1 MIKLKNRRRGVALF
15 FTICVIGLVS
25 LVVYGMM
32 HFMKGEVHLS
42 ENYVDAT
49 VALLLAESGVEEC
62 IYNIK
67 TQMNDKTKQNE
78 DNSIYKLLTTQDSFT
93 IPIDLTQLAK
103 GGNKI
108 EPLMSGG
115 DIKAEISWERN
126 PNLSQELASQGV
138 PQDLAR
144 EGTLTINSMGIYNN
158 IKKQV
163 EVKKTIKAVLI
174 KGNKKGDSLGMIAP
188 GHGFYLNQATRD
200 SFKIETFDFWDPWE
214 FIVIGGKTYM
224 KDGVTIDLPKWLMLS
239 TSMKNDLE
247 HPWLDMGIGWTGWTG
262 GANFTETSIEYSDD
276 PVTREYYKWQGVFSY
291 PWWEKSSSELYSSN
305 TKKVEEYSEKE
316 VQAYPA
322 SVYKALANRVIDPN
336 DNPTSGKY
344 FQDVTFVEAFERNK
358 VTYSNVLPLYG
369 WGDWRNVSNK
379 YNKYPNK
386 AHDTSHAVEIN
397 GVTYVKGD
405 VFLEGWVKGQ
415 GLLVVEGNV
424 YIGGDVLTL
433 QDDNGKQSCLGVIA
447 LRSETDTSDD
457 EPRTGKI
464 IYEPHHD
471 SDWSRFGLTTPFRNL
486 SPRLEGSFHAQGGFE
501 LKTDS
506 SMKKLCNMDIVG
518 NLSVDRFDRRKMPN
532 DVRITYYDWQSIL
545 ERSGEDLSLGNDTTY
560 ISDVYDLAMAKEILS
575 WREVP
580 ASL

>member
-1 MIKLKNRRRGVALF
+1 MKKLINKRRGIALF
-15 FTICVIGLVS
+15 FTLCMIGLVS
-25 LVVYGMM
+25 LIVFGMM
-32 HFMKGEVHLS
+32 HFMRGEVHLS

-62 IYNIK
+62 LFSIKSQMADKDNVIYRLI
-67 TQMNDKTKQNE
+67 
-78 DNSIYKLLTTQDSFT
+78 TTQDKGD
-93 IPIDLTQLAK
+93 IEVDLSRLAK
-103 GGNKI
+103 GEGKKV
-108 EPLMSGG
+108 EPIMKGG
-115 DIKAEISWERN
+115 DIKAKVTWELNQRT
-126 PNLSQELASQGV
+126 SQDLADKGL
-138 PQDLAR
+138 PRDLAR
-144 EGTLTINSMGIYNN
+144 EGTLTINSMGVFNN
-158 IKKQV
+158 SKKQV
-163 EVKKTIKAVLI
+163 EVKKKVKAVLL
-174 KGNKKGDSLGMIAP
+174 KGDINSNSVGMIAP
-188 GHGFYLNQATRD
+188 THGFYLNKASRD
-200 SFKIETFDFWDPWE
+200 SFKIEDFDFWDPWE
-214 FIVIGGKTYM
+214 FIVKGGKTYM
-224 KDGVTIDLPKWLMLS
+224 KDGVTIDLPKWLML
-239 TSMKNDLE
+239 TKMKNELD
-247 HPWLDMGIGWTGWTG
+247 HPFLDMGIGWTGWTG
-262 GANFTETSIEYSDD
+262 GGDFTETTIEYSND
-276 PVTREYYKWQGVFSY
+276 PVTREYYKWQGVFTY

-305 TKKVEEYSEKE
+305 TKKVEEYPEKE
-316 VQAYPA
+316 VKSYPA
-322 SVYKALANRVIDPN
+322 SVYKEIANRVIDPTET
-336 DNPTSGKY
+336 PTMGKY
-344 FQDVTFVEAFERNK
+344 FQDVTFVEAFERNQ

-379 YNKYPNK
+379 YNKYFGNPNK

-433 QDDNGKQSCLGVIA
+433 QDDKGRDSCLGVIA
-447 LRSETDTSDD
+447 LRTETDTSDD

-486 SPRLEGSFHAQGGFE
+486 SPRLEGSFHAQGGME

-518 NLSVDRFDRRKMPN
+518 NLSVDHFDRRKMPN

-545 ERSGEDLSLGNDTTY
+545 ERSGKDYTVDKTY
-560 ISDVYDLAMAKEILS
+560 DYTNLYDLAITKEIAS

-580 ASL
+580 ATL

>member
-1 MIKLKNRRRGVALF
+1 MIKLKKQRSGIALF
-15 FTICVIGLVS
+15 FTLCTIGLVS
-25 LVVYGMM
+25 LIVFGMM
-32 HFMKGEVHLS
+32 HFMRGEVNMS
-42 ENYVDAT
+42 ENYVDGS

-62 IYNIK
+62 IFSIKSQMTEKDNVIYNLI
-67 TQMNDKTKQNE
+67 
-78 DNSIYKLLTTQDSFT
+78 TTQDAGN
-93 IPIDLTQLAK
+93 IEVDLTRLAK
-103 GGNKI
+103 GETKV
-108 EPLMSGG
+108 EPIMKGG
-115 DIKAEISWERN
+115 DIKATVTWTLDQKN
-126 PNLSQELASQGV
+126 SQELADLGV
-138 PQDLAR
+138 TRDLAR
-144 EGTLTINSMGIYNN
+144 EGTLIINSMGEFNK

-163 EVKKTIKAVLI
+163 EVKKKVKAILL
-174 KGNKKGDSLGMIAP
+174 KGGTVGNSIGMIAP
-188 GHGFYLNQATRD
+188 THGFYLNNASRD

-214 FIVIGGKTYM
+214 FIVKGGKTYM
-224 KDGVTIDLPKWLMLS
+224 KDGVVVDLPKWLMLS
-239 TSMKNDLE
+239 GMKNELE
-247 HPWLDMGIGWTGWTG
+247 HPWLDLGMGWTGWTG
-262 GANFTETSIEYSDD
+262 GANFSETQIEYSDD
-276 PVTREYYKWQGVFSY
+276 PVTRQYYKWKGVFTY
-291 PWWEKSSSELYSSN
+291 PWWEKCSSELYHSN
-305 TKKVEEYSEKE
+305 TKKVEEYSDKQ
-316 VQAYPA
+316 VKAYPA
-322 SVYKALANRVIDPN
+322 SVYKKIANRVIDPQ
-336 DNPTSGKY
+336 DNPTMGKY

-379 YNKYPNK
+379 YNKYFGNPNK

-424 YIGGDVLTL
+424 YVGGDVLTL
-433 QDDNGKQSCLGVIA
+433 PDDKGCESCLGVIA

-486 SPRLEGSFHAQGGFE
+486 SPRLEGSFHAQGGME

-545 ERSGEDLSLGNDTTY
+545 ERSGYDYTIDKTTTY
-560 ISDVYDLAMAKEILS
+560 SNVYDLAITKEILS

-580 ASL
+580 ATL